1 MWRSYLAAFLL
12 AAVVLGG
19 FAAQR
24 YAVKAAEEIALL
36 VPSSLEDAQ
45 ANQNLERAYILYHK
59 KAPLL
64 STLYVHS
71 SLEEIDQ
78 AFEDCFTSLALEQ
91 PEDYWRLARR
101 LAYLLRRLPEA
112 DGLTVEN
119 IL

>member
-24 YAVKAAEEIALL
+24 YAVGAAEEVAGL
-36 VPSSLEDAQ
+36 VPSSLQSGQTGPA
-45 ANQNLERAYILYHK
+45 LERAYLLYHK
-59 KAPLL
+59 KTPLL

-71 SLEEIDQ
+71 LLEEIDQ
-78 AFEDCFTSLALEQ
+78 AFEDCFACLALEEA
-91 PEDYWRLARR
+91 EDYWRSARR
-101 LAYLLRRLPEA
+101 LVYLLRRLPEA